1 MIKLIFTLI
10 LFLAIAL
17 FGVWVSNNNFP
28 IVANLLDYQIETNAA
43 KLSVATLIAAL
54 IMYSVIR
61 LLTWVKNSPTRFAA
75 KLQKDKE
82 KQGYRDLMR
91 GFSALAA
98 GDMTYA
104 KKLADRAESALETQ
118 PLVKLLQAQTAV
130 LSNKPFEAEKYY
142 LELTKTDES
151 RILGYRGLIAQA
163 IENHELPRAL
173 ELSEDLHKLN
183 PSATWVNEAMIDLA
197 MRNQDWDKVEKYTF
211 KARKSGILN
220 RISADINL
228 AIVHYFYALERFE
241 KIDYAA
247 AIKDLR
253 LALKYN
259 PKFLPAI
266 ILLAQAL
273 YEERELKV
281 AAKHIEAAW
290 KVRPHPQLANVYE
303 QVITAMSPELSPEKK
318 LKKFEKLLKI
328 NGDDI
333 ESIIAYASLAIKLN
347 QESKAAEEI
356 RRGLEIRETKKLC
369 LLMADIE
376 EYSKWQQRAI
386 SAESDKVWYC
396 TQAGSEYANWQ
407 LYSNSGFFNT
417 IIWGY
422 NQQSMIISG
431 NLQNPMDSFLL
442 IK

>member
-1 MIKLIFTLI
+1 MIKLILTLI
-10 LFLAIAL
+10 LFLGIAL

-28 IVANLLDYQIETNAA
+28 IVANLLDYQIETTAA
-43 KLSVATLIAAL
+43 KLSVALLIFVLIA
-54 IMYSVIR
+54 YSILR
-61 LLTWVKNSPTRFAA
+61 LLAWVKNSPTRFAS

-98 GDMTYA
+98 GDMSYA
-104 KKLADRAESALETQ
+104 KKLSDRAESALKHQ

-142 LELTKTDES
+142 LELTKTEES

-183 PSATWVNEAMIDLA
+183 PSAVWVNEAMIDLA
-197 MRNQDWDKVEKYTF
+197 MRNENWDKVENYTL
-211 KARKSGILN
+211 KAKKNGVLN

-228 AIVHYFYALERFE
+228 AIVNYFHARERFE
-241 KIDYAA
+241 KVDYAA
-247 AIKDLR
+247 AVKDLR
-253 LALKYN
+253 ISLKHN
-259 PKFLPAI
+259 PKFLPAV
-266 ILLAQAL
+266 ILLARAL
-273 YEERELKV
+273 YEERELKA
-281 AAKHIEAAW
+281 AAKHIESAW
-290 KVRPHPQLANVYE
+290 KTRPHPQLAEVYE
-303 QVITAMSPELSPEKK
+303 QVIVALTPDISPEKK
-318 LKKFEKLLKI
+318 LKKFEKLLKANP
-328 NGDDI
+328 NGI
-333 ESIIAYASLAIKLN
+333 ESILAYAKLAIEVG
-347 QESKAAEEI
+347 QETKAVEEI

-376 EYSKWQQRAI
+376 EYSKWQERAKN
-386 SAESDKVWYC
+386 AESDKVWYC
-396 TQAGSEYANWQ
+396 SQSGSEYANWQ

-422 NQQSMIISG
+422 NQQSGLLGG